1 MIHRPSCDT
10 CANEQLRSGTKLAT
24 SLDGELRIIDAASSQ
39 VEHAFQLAAARRATD
54 APPSQGDQDRL
65 SAAAAFRH
73 PPDDV
78 CAAAWD
84 ASGTKLAA
92 TFVRAG
98 AFSPDATSEGVL
110 KRALNHLS
118 EIMIFDTKS
127 GGAQVMEIGA
137 PAHSLAW
144 SPSGLK
150 LAIYG
155 GGTADGGTLHIVD
168 VPRSV
173 VEHQVRGTGTVK
185 LAAWDPSGT
194 TLATGWDDVSPSG
207 KSSYLFLL

>member
-1 MIHRPSCDT
+1 
-10 CANEQLRSGTKLAT
+10 
-24 SLDGELRIIDAASSQ
+24 
-39 VEHAFQLAAARRATD
+39 
-54 APPSQGDQDRL
+54 
-65 SAAAAFRH
+65 
-73 PPDDV
+73 
-78 CAAAWD
+78 
-84 ASGTKLAA
+84 
-92 TFVRAG
+92 
-98 AFSPDATSEGVL
+98 
-110 KRALNHLS
+110 
-118 EIMIFDTKS
+118 MIFDTKS

-194 TLATGWDDVSPSG
+194 ALATGWDDVSPSG
-207 KSSYLFLL
+207 KSSYLYLL